1 MVLDA
6 LVAHLDALVAQSLLP
21 KWIVFSLN
29 AYQEYLYGS
38 YQQVD

>member
-6 LVAHLDALVAQSLLP
+6 LVAHLDARVAQSLLP
-21 KWIVFSLN
+21 KWIIHSLN